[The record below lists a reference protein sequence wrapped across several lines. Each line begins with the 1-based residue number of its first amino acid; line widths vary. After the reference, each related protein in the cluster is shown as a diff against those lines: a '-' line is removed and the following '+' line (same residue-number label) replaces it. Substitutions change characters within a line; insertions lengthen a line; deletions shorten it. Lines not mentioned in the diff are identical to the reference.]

1 MLKAISLP
9 ANSLPANSLP
19 AKAPYVLAQAVVN
32 ASCDATVK
40 EDVLATV
47 TLPANTLGPNGSVE
61 ILATWAMTNSG
72 NRKTTRVRFPGA
84 AGTEF
89 QNRIITA
96 QASSQQL
103 TCISNA
109 GAANA
114 QSGMGVGSPGNGE
127 TTNPI
132 VVGAVDTTADTTIVI
147 SGQKASAEE
156 TLTLVKYRITVYPG

>member
-1 MLKAISLP
+1 MLKAI
-9 ANSLPANSLP
+9 AKP

-32 ASCDATVK
+32 ASCDATVN
-40 EDVLATV
+40 ENALATI

-61 ILATWAMTNSG
+61 ILATWAMTNSA
-72 NRKTTRVRFPGA
+72 NNKTTRVRFSGA

-89 QNRIITA
+89 QNRIITT

-103 TCISNA
+103 TSISNA

-114 QSGMGVGSPGNGE
+114 QRGMGLGSPGNGE
-127 TTNPI
+127 TTNAI

-147 SGQKASAEE
+147 SGQKASAGE